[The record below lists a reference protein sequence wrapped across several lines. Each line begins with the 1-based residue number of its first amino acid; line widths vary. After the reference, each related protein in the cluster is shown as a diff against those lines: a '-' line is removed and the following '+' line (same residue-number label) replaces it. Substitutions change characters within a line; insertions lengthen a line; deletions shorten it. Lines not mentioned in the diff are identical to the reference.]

1 MENGYPKM
9 KSNDV
14 IKNGKNKFWDTKKL
28 RQFNK
33 TVFSIKKENL
43 TVEYSLDKLDNLDN
57 SIFREIN
64 YELNGEYS
72 LDNILISVKN

>member
-1 MENGYPKM
+1 MRFIILSIAFHAILILTF
-9 KSNDV
+9 SN
-14 IKNGKNKFWDTKKL
+14 
-28 RQFNK
+28 
-33 TVFSIKKENL
+33 IKKENL
-43 TVEYSLDKLDNLDN
+43 TVEYSLDNLDNLDK